1 MDAATQ
7 ARLDELNEEVR
18 LATADVDSAVDSDE
32 EEERQLKAFAH
43 VQALSQK
50 YRDLVATIGDEK
62 EREKIEWSL
71 GRRVSDMRRAAE
83 KLTKRISGSKAEMA
97 RDAGTLPFLEQR
109 QPPKSIVP
117 PRAAPTGK
125 LSVGSEIESW
135 CGKCKEMREHHIV
148 AMVGGEPKQVICV
161 VCSSRHNYRAEP
173 PAKAKRAG
181 GEPGVPSATTAGAR
195 RGTSPEEREQQRRRE
210 LKLALQKELADAA
223 EPRPFDPKGRYKA
236 GEIIVHPEYGRGKI
250 ENVLRSSLLVRF
262 LEGLRP
268 LNLS

>member
-1 MDAATQ
+1 MDAAIQ

-18 LATADVDSAVDSDE
+18 LGIADVDAAVDSE
-32 EEERQLKAFAH
+32 EEERQLRSFEA
-43 VQALSQK
+43 VQKLSQK
-50 YRDLVATIGDEK
+50 YRDLVAEITDAK
-62 EREKIEWSL
+62 EREKVEWSL
-71 GRRVSDMRRAAE
+71 GRRVSDLRRAAD

-117 PRAAPTGK
+117 QRGAPTGK

-148 AMVGGEPKQVICV
+148 AMVGGEAKQVICV

-173 PAKAKRAG
+173 PAKARRSTSEG
-181 GEPGVPSATTAGAR
+181 GAPAATTGAR
-195 RGTSPEEREQQRRRE
+195 RGTSPEEREQQRRKE
-210 LKLALQKELADAA
+210 LKLALQKELADAV
-223 EPRPFDPKGRYKA
+223 EPRAFDPKGRYKA